1 MRRGFLFGIGTFL
14 IIGTL
19 AGLLEVWKGGTLD
32 IVVGALMI
40 ATCAPMSVL
49 AIRKANEAQPDKSW
63 LHAFAGWLIGFCVV
77 NAATFLVFFWLVPLL
92 GQ

>member
-40 ATCAPMSVL
+40 ATCAPMSVWRSERQMKL
-49 AIRKANEAQPDKSW
+49 NQTNLGYMPSQ
-63 LHAFAGWLIGFCVV
+63 AG
-77 NAATFLVFFWLVPLL
+77 
-92 GQ
+92 